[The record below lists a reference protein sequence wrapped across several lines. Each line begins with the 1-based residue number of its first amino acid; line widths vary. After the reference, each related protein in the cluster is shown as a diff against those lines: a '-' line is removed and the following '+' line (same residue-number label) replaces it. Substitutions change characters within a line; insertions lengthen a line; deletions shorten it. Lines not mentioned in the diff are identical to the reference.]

1 MSDTNPQ
8 YTQNVNSLISGL
20 KVKDSLDFTNQQAKA
35 LVKYVPESNFRYE
48 PSQRMTDI
56 KQQYKTKNTLPQ
68 IHELETEA
76 SNMKKNIVDAKKEE
90 LMNLRDDTIEKLP
103 YFQEIQDI
111 QDLVDSNPDMKDE
124 MAEASLEALVSFNDD
139 MKLLAVNAFQMQELT
154 NYVMEENDL
163 MLEWMSKMEAETFK
177 VEDGIQKIGQSLQQ
191 TILGT
196 EPGENAGKRTK

>member
-1 MSDTNPQ
+1 M
-8 YTQNVNSLISGL
+8 
-20 KVKDSLDFTNQQAKA
+20 K
-35 LVKYVPESNFRYE
+35 
-48 PSQRMTDI
+48 DI
-56 KQQYKTKNTLPQ
+56 KQQYKAKNILPQ

-76 SNMKKNIVDAKKEE
+76 SNIKKNIIDAKKEE
-90 LMNLRDDTIEKLP
+90 LINLRDDTIEKLP

-177 VEDGIQKIGQSLQQ
+177 VEDGI
-191 TILGT
+191 
-196 EPGENAGKRTK
+196 